1 MKKSKLSYVVLI
13 FGLLI
18 PVLGAAAPFSN
29 IYVLGDS
36 LSDQGN
42 LYAATLATAGTGL
55 PANDHY
61 YQGRF
66 SNGPIYVDLLAQKLG
81 LPPLT
86 PSIGGGNNFAYGGAR
101 TDYSVFDAN
110 APTPPGPGP
119 YPAPPEAFPWS
130 LKGEQKAFNDRIKTL
145 NIKDPNGLYIVW
157 SGSNDLADLIDLAAN
172 GQDVSAQLK
181 NAVDGI
187 QSVINDFITIAG
199 ARNILVPNIPD
210 LGLVPI
216 VLSNGTFVAGVATSL
231 ASTYNTL
238 LNAMLDTF
246 VGVNIDRVD
255 VFSLMQQ
262 VAANPAMY
270 GFTNVTTACYSG
282 FVAPAN
288 PPNSVTVCS
297 NPPFNENPSSYAF
310 WDSYHPTTAFHEL
323 LANRFYQAVVPEPSV
338 LMNFL
343 LGLGV
348 LAAVERTR
356 LLRRRRAVEC
366 VS

>member
-66 SNGPIYVDLLAQKLG
+66 SNGPIYADLLAQKLG
-81 LPPLT
+81 LTLT
-86 PSIGGGNNFAYGGAR
+86 PSISGGNNFAYGGAR
-101 TDYSVFDAN
+101 TDYSRFDSN

-130 LKGEQKAFNDRIKTL
+130 LKGEQKAFEDRHVY
-145 NIKDPNGLYIVW
+145 DPNGLYIVW
-157 SGSNDLADLIDLAAN
+157 SGANDLGDLIPMAIGDALHGTDNVAAPLN
-172 GQDVSAQLK
+172 NVVQ
-181 NAVDGI
+181 GI
-187 QSVINDFITIAG
+187 QSVINDFITAG
-199 ARNILVPNIPD
+199 AQHILVPNIPD
-210 LGLVPI
+210 LGLVPLVFSGNPPI
-216 VLSNGTFVAGVATSL
+216 VATTATSL
-231 ASTYNTL
+231 TSRFNKL
-238 LNAMLDTF
+238 LDTMLDTF
-246 VGVNIDRVD
+246 TGVNISRVD
-255 VFSLMQQ
+255 TFNMLQQ
-262 VAANPAMY
+262 VVANPSTY
-270 GFTNVTTACYSG
+270 GFTNANTACYSG
-282 FVAPAN
+282 FVAPDIAGTA
-288 PPNSVTVCS
+288 TVCS
-297 NPPFNENPSSYAF
+297 DPSSYVF
-310 WDSYHPTTAFHEL
+310 WDSEHLTTAFNAL
-323 LANRFYQAVVPEPSV
+323 LADRFFQAVVPEPHV

-348 LAAVERTR
+348 LAAVGRTR
-356 LLRRRRAVEC
+356 RLRRHRAVEC